1 MNGPFQVDP
10 FVVKDPVKD
19 MIEPSTEGVKNI
31 LGSVNKN
38 PTIKHFVQTSSM
50 AAVGGA
56 ARRVDESDW
65 NTEGYEGWDAPG
77 MASRAGES
85 AIRC

>member
-1 MNGPFQVDP
+1 M
-10 FVVKDPVKD
+10 VKDPVKD
-19 MIEPSTEGVKNI
+19 MIEPSTAGVKNI
-31 LGSVNKN
+31 LSSVNKN
-38 PTIKHFVQTSSM
+38 PRIRHFVQTSSM

-77 MASRAGES
+77 TSPAAGGS
-85 AIRC
+85 AIRCWYAAERAQ